1 MNAYD
6 YYSKTKCPGESPDMY
21 IIAVYSR
28 AAIPSV
34 RYFTSQL
41 MCASMH
47 RETEYTADM
56 TIPPV
61 NEALIPKY
69 TQQQIT
75 RYARTLQ
82 IYARALLV
90 LCAAAFITSMVNL
103 GQSSDSAA
111 SIASEISTGI
121 PVLVGIVSGAVLVL
135 RGRRLGRT
143 ILLIFGWLGAL
154 IAAVTSLML
163 PWVLFATS
171 GQEDGAIIALY
182 WAILAVGSLATLIL
196 LHNPRARIV
205 LR

>member
-1 MNAYD
+1 
-6 YYSKTKCPGESPDMY
+6 
-21 IIAVYSR
+21 
-28 AAIPSV
+28 
-34 RYFTSQL
+34 
-41 MCASMH
+41 
-47 RETEYTADM
+47 M

-75 RYARTLQ
+75 RYAQTLR

-90 LCAAAFITSMVNL
+90 LCAVAFITSMVNL

-121 PVLVGIVSGAVLVL
+121 PVFAGIVSGAVLVL

-143 ILLIFGWLGAL
+143 ILLIFGWLGVL
-154 IAAVTSLML
+154 IAALTSLML
-163 PWVLFATS
+163 PWVLFAAS
-171 GQEDGAIIALY
+171 GQEDGAIIVLY